1 MAKTRTSRRR
11 APLPKRKNMVIDQ
24 QKLDAARR
32 ALGLETE
39 TATVDAALDLVVFR
53 TELFAGLDRV
63 VATGGVATRTGA
75 RKRR

>member
-1 MAKTRTSRRR
+1 MAKIRASRRR
-11 APLPKRKNMVIDQ
+11 TPVPKRKNIVIDQ
-24 QKLDAARR
+24 QKLDAAKM

-63 VATGGVATRTGA
+63 VAAGGVATRASA